1 MQIAAELPL
10 MYALGRR
17 SEHPEVRFP
26 TEAPQISSQ
35 PQRVRQPLLE
45 QRPFLQSIP
54 VYRYARDL
62 RRH

>member
-17 SEHPEVRFP
+17 AEHPEVRFP
-26 TEAPQISSQ
+26 TEAPQVSIQ
-35 PQRVRQPLLE
+35 PQRIRQPQLE

-54 VYRYARDL
+54 VYRYAPNFP
-62 RRH
+62 RR